1 MKKII
6 WNVIL
11 LHVGLI
17 CWMALWIPSPEKL
30 KKPIH
35 VRTVSLMKTP
45 SSPITH
51 KAVTPPQN
59 ELAKKD
65 VGNID
70 PEAVSQAAIKTVA
83 PKKNNQVQKS
93 PSAKQ
98 VSKKSK
104 ATSKKKQVPQYLFNQ
119 LQESIAKIEQNRH
132 KEMPQGKLSVPTH
145 FLKVEAS
152 ENDEGNEF
160 TASLIECFQKELHLP
175 EVGEVKVEL
184 TLKQDGSLVEM
195 KLLSKESQY
204 NAQFLEKALQA
215 MQFPSFK
222 GKLAKQK
229 EHTFVITFC
238 NR

>member
-1 MKKII
+1 MKKIF

-17 CWMALWIPSPEKL
+17 CWMALWIPSQETI

-35 VRTVSLMKTP
+35 VRTVSVMKTP
-45 SSPITH
+45 KSPVIQ
-51 KAVTPPQN
+51 KGVTPSQN
-59 ELAKKD
+59 EIAKKD
-65 VGNID
+65 ADN
-70 PEAVSQAAIKTVA
+70 PEIIKDVS
-83 PKKNNQVQKS
+83 PKKNNQVQKLAS
-93 PSAKQ
+93 TKQ
-98 VSKKSK
+98 VSKGVK
-104 ATSKKKQVPQYLFNQ
+104 ASSKKKQVPQYLFNQ

-132 KEMPQGKLSVPTH
+132 KEVPQGKLTVPTH

-160 TASLIECFQKELHLP
+160 TSLLIECFQKELRLP

-184 TLKQDGSLVEM
+184 TLRQDGSLVEM
-195 KLLSKESQY
+195 KLLSKESQF

>member
-11 LHVGLI
+11 LHVGLV
-17 CWMALWIPSPEKL
+17 CWLALWIPTSETL
-30 KKPIH
+30 KKPIR
-35 VRTVSLMKTP
+35 VRTVSVMKTP
-45 SSPITH
+45 SAPI
-51 KAVTPPQN
+51 KASIPSQN
-59 ELAKKD
+59 ELAKKE

-70 PEAVSQAAIKTVA
+70 PGTVSQVVA
-83 PKKNNQVQKS
+83 KNLSPKKNNQAQNA
-93 PSAKQ
+93 PSTKQ
-98 VSKKSK
+98 VSKGVK
-104 ATSKKKQVPQYLFNQ
+104 ATSKKKQVPQYLINQ
-119 LQESIAKIEQNRH
+119 LHESIAKIEQNRH
-132 KEMPQGKLSVPTH
+132 KEVPQGKLSVPTH
-145 FLKVEAS
+145 FLKIEAL

-160 TASLIECFQKELHLP
+160 TATLIECFQKELRLP

-222 GKLAKQK
+222 GTLAKQK